1 MARIVPGTKTS
12 AISLST
18 AIGEGKL
25 QVSVQNGSKQAAH
38 GPETRPDAHLPVKP
52 SAKPQPK
59 SSHAGA
65 RPFRGSSRG
74 S

>member
-1 MARIVPGTKTS
+1 MKRQLPGSKTS

-18 AIGEGKL
+18 AIGEGKM
-25 QVSVQNGSKQAAH
+25 QVSVQHDGKQVAH
-38 GPETRPDAHLPVKP
+38 GPEARPDAHLPVKP